1 MTEKLRIK
9 PQERLLSLDTLR
21 GLDMLLLVGLTGL
34 IKTICDKFDFAGDDW
49 LFDQM
54 LHVGWEGFR
63 IHDFIFPFFI
73 FLSGVSIPYSI
84 SSKLEKG
91 VAKIELLKKI
101 SIRMFLLAGLGI
113 IYNGATEKGFSDAR
127 FASVLGQI
135 GISYFIAALVFIYS
149 KEFKT
154 KLYWLAGLI
163 LSISILQLFVPVP
176 GHGSGTFERATSIN
190 AWFDSI
196 LTPGRLHGTDYD
208 PEGFLCVIS
217 AASITIMGAFIGYI
231 VRSFDMKGEKKSM
244 IIALVGLS
252 LIVLSLLLSPVYPMI
267 KKMWTIPFN
276 LLTAGI
282 GSLLFAIFYF
292 IIDVKGFK
300 KWTLLFSVFGMNSI
314 TIYLLCK
321 FVSFGRISNGLFG
334 WIAIPF
340 GEYSGIIIGIGV
352 IIVQWALLYMMYKK
366 KIFLRV

>member
-1 MTEKLRIK
+1 MTEKLRVK
-9 PQERLLSLDTLR
+9 PHERLLSLDALR

-34 IKTICDKFDFAGDDW
+34 IKTICDKFNFAGDDW
-49 LFDQM
+49 LFNQM
-54 LHVGWEGFR
+54 LHVEWEGFR
-63 IHDFIFPFFI
+63 IHDFIFPFFM
-73 FLSGVSIPYSI
+73 FLSGVAIPYSI

-91 VAKIELLKKI
+91 VPKRELLKKVF
-101 SIRMFLLAGLGI
+101 IRMVSLVGLGI
-113 IYNGATEKGFSDAR
+113 IYNGATENGFSDAR

-149 KEFKT
+149 KEFRT
-154 KLYWLAGLI
+154 KLYWLGGII
-163 LSISILQLFVPVP
+163 LFISILQLFIPVP
-176 GHGSGTFERATSIN
+176 GYGAGTFEPATSIN

-196 LTPGRLHGTDYD
+196 LTPGRLHGKVFD
-208 PEGFLCVIS
+208 PEGFLCIIS
-217 AASITIMGAFIGYI
+217 AASITLMGAFIGYI
-231 VRSFDMKGEKKSM
+231 VRNVEMNGEKKSM
-244 IIALVGLS
+244 IIALTGLGG
-252 LIVLSLLLSPVYPMI
+252 IVLAILFSPVYPII

-292 IIDVKGFK
+292 IIDVKGYK
-300 KWTLLFSVFGMNSI
+300 KWTLFFRVFGMNAI

-321 FVSFGRISNGLFG
+321 FVSFGRISSGLFG

-340 GEYSGIIIGIGV
+340 GDYGGIVTGIGV
-352 IIVQWALLYMMYKK
+352 IFVQWALLYMMYKK